1 MPLHDN
7 GINQLRNYMLLSFL
21 FIISLSFAAS
31 SIIQA
36 EEFDDEAS
44 FLTEEGV
51 KSHFSALSKRTFNSL
66 PLHQAPVQV
75 RDRLN

>member
-1 MPLHDN
+1 MFKKLLFLFVV
-7 GINQLRNYMLLSFL
+7 GLSFA
-21 FIISLSFAAS
+21 AAS

-36 EEFDDEAS
+36 EDVDDEAS

-75 RDRLN
+75 RDTLIKDS